1 MAKVKGFWLGVGV
14 GILSA
19 IVVFVIGLRG
29 GDMKSST
36 IFFSGVVPPSLR
48 VRSVLTPATERGS
61 MATSSN
67 GPKWAQ
73 KTITL
78 PPQRRG
84 CHLITPKVSSFECFF
99 QLLFT
104 WWGFVDWFIKYWFLN
119 RFWRKLDKTC
129 RVSTVVLLMSSVSLL
144 RLHSVIFFSSFCL
157 NPWLKVWIFPSAQHT
172 SASLTINEN
181 YDPDVQADTET
192 FLNRI
197 VPEVYSI

>member
-1 MAKVKGFWLGVGV
+1 MMVKGFWFGIGV

-29 GDMKSST
+29 GVMQSST
-36 IFFSGVVPPSLR
+36 IFLSG

-99 QLLFT
+99 SAM
-104 WWGFVDWFIKYWFLN
+104 GFVD
-119 RFWRKLDKTC
+119 
-129 RVSTVVLLMSSVSLL
+129 
-144 RLHSVIFFSSFCL
+144 
-157 NPWLKVWIFPSAQHT
+157 
-172 SASLTINEN
+172 
-181 YDPDVQADTET
+181 
-192 FLNRI
+192 
-197 VPEVYSI
+197 